1 MPMLQVVTPKM
12 GPWEYHPISIDPSI
26 VVSVVYIRPTDLLGN
41 PVIDSD
47 ENSISAVT
55 LKQDVCVYTEPG
67 DFHKP
72 IMRNTLLV
80 AGHFQ
85 EIAILFG
92 LDEDGAIQD
101 DIDSQP
107 T

>member
-12 GPWEYHPISIDPSI
+12 GAWEYHPISIDPSI
-26 VVSVVYIRPTDLLGN
+26 VASAVYIKPTDLLGN
-41 PVIDSD
+41 NVHDSV

-67 DFHKP
+67 DYHKP

-80 AGHFQ
+80 SRRTFSRNRNTTW
-85 EIAILFG
+85 IR
-92 LDEDGAIQD
+92 
-101 DIDSQP
+101 
-107 T
+107 